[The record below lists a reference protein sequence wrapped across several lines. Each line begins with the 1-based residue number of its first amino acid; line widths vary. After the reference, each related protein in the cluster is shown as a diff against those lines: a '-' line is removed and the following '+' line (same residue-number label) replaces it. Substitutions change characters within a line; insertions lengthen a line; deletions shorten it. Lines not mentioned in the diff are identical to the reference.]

1 MQQKSLWVFGILAGL
16 LCAIL
21 EYLFFS
27 TTSSS
32 ANTMFITKIAIL
44 AIFVGAGLIL
54 LRKLLGGV
62 ISIGRTVFSG
72 LLISFI
78 RAIVMIIVFI
88 FLYQPN
94 GEFYQPRVQE
104 AYAQAEK
111 KVAADDKIKD
121 ADMPMELALIKE
133 QIASLY
139 KVPGYSMITL
149 GGSLVTGLVVSILMA
164 AFIGTNMMYNE
175 PNKA

>member
-1 MQQKSLWVFGILAGL
+1 
-16 LCAIL
+16 
-21 EYLFFS
+21 
-27 TTSSS
+27 
-32 ANTMFITKIAIL
+32 
-44 AIFVGAGLIL
+44 
-54 LRKLLGGV
+54 
-62 ISIGRTVFSG
+62 
-72 LLISFI
+72 
-78 RAIVMIIVFI
+78 MIIVFI

-104 AYAQAEK
+104 AYVQAEK
-111 KVAADDKIKD
+111 KVAEDDKIKD
-121 ADMPMELALIKE
+121 ADKPMELALIKE